1 MKAGALEEAG
11 AHGPDTAA
19 PENLAEGCEAGNEL
33 HFAVMPLA
41 AVGRRVV
48 GGQSRTR
55 EPDVEGEDRGL
66 KGLEAVGVWRRIW
79 TQGRLRR

>member
-1 MKAGALEEAG
+1 MVEAG
-11 AHGPDTAA
+11 ADGPDAAA

-33 HFAVMPLA
+33 HFTVMPLA
-41 AVGRRVV
+41 AVGRWAV
-48 GGQSRTR
+48 GGRSRTQ

-66 KGLEAVGVWRRIW
+66 KGLEAVEVWRRIW